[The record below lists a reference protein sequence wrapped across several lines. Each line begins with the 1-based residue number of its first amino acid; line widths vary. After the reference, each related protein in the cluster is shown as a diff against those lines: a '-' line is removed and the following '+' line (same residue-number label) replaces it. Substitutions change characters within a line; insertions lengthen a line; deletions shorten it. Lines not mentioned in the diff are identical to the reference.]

1 MTPRP
6 LGTSW
11 RAWAGIG
18 ASAGLL
24 LLASIHRFAVGTLA
38 GSLMAEFGATA
49 VHLGVL
55 ASLYFYLYGAMQVPA
70 GILADTL
77 GPRRTLV
84 ASGVCL
90 AVGAAVSASA
100 SDLGTAYV
108 GRVLVGLGAA
118 PIFVNSL
125 RLLASWFDPARF
137 ATLLGLING
146 SGSVGNFLAG
156 APLAA
161 AADSVGWRGAFTGI
175 AALTV
180 VVTAVAWILVRDR
193 PAGDRHATPAESR
206 LTLADVRAIAGNAE
220 IWKALV
226 IKAGLDSGLFLFF
239 AVWAVPYLGHVY
251 GLSRAAASTY
261 VSVSVVGFALGAP
274 LLGLVSDRVFMSR
287 RIPLLLGSLAFAL
300 LWIVVLVPPRGSWGP
315 ALMGV
320 ITFAMGF
327 AASSLLLTLSV
338 ARDNARPHTAGI
350 ATAFV
355 NAGGFLSAAVFQVV
369 GSAIMDLYW
378 TGEMAAGV
386 RVYPMAAFQAAF
398 AACLVAAAVSV
409 VVSFRL
415 RERHGASAARPA
427 FRGFR

>member
-1 MTPRP
+1 VSPRP
-6 LGTSW
+6 LRTPW

-24 LLASIHRFAVGTLA
+24 LLASVHRFSVGTLA

-49 VHLGVL
+49 IHLGIL

-100 SDLGTAYV
+100 PDLETAYV

-137 ATLLGLING
+137 ATLLGVING

-193 PAGDRHATPAESR
+193 PGDDVDARPARAR
-206 LTLADVRAIAGNAE
+206 LRVADVRAIVDNAE

-226 IKAGLDSGLFLFF
+226 IKAGLDSGHFLFF
-239 AVWAVPYLGHVY
+239 AVWAVPYLGQVY
-251 GLSRAAASTY
+251 GLSRAGASTY
-261 VSVSVVGFALGAP
+261 VSISVVGFALGAP
-274 LLGLVSDRVFMSR
+274 LLGVLSDRVFMSR
-287 RIPLLLGSLAFAL
+287 RIPLLLGTVAFAL
-300 LWIVVLVPPRGSWGP
+300 LWIPVLIPPRGRSGP
-315 ALMGV
+315 ALMAV

-338 ARDNARPHTAGI
+338 ARDHTRSHIAGI

-378 TGEMAAGV
+378 TGETAGGA
-386 RVYPMAAFQAAF
+386 RVYPIAAFRAALV
-398 AACLVAAAVSV
+398 ACLVAATVSV
-409 VVSFRL
+409 VVSLRL
-415 RERHGASAARPA
+415 RDRPLA
-427 FRGFR
+427 